1 MRKSEEGNVK
11 VGGKKVMVK
20 AMVKNPLKKNK
31 NPLASSFE
39 QR

>member
-20 AMVKNPLKKNK
+20 ATVK